1 MQTVKGL
8 ELLYAS
14 VLDSQSPA
22 ELAEEFQNFQ
32 FSTNHH
38 NMQERILTYRTYSI
52 VPKVMLGWH
61 NKNRTKISVIW

>member
-1 MQTVKGL
+1 MHL
-8 ELLYAS
+8 FLILR
-14 VLDSQSPA
+14 SPA
-22 ELAEEFQNFQ
+22 ELAEEFQIFQ

-61 NKNRTKISVIW
+61 NKNRRSVSSDNFNEHITIVQC